1 MFILF
6 GTIAVL
12 IISVLQIL
20 VFEKKKSFGKC
31 LHIFLKNEFVV
42 NLVSLALLT
51 YVFKYQHIFV
61 TKGYGVTSFI
71 KYFLLAVVVGICFML
86 LCQIFE
92 GRIVFKSSEV
102 KKSRGAKA
110 VRIISPILVCLGSA
124 MYFATIWSRKAFGE
138 ISGDQLLINLLSP
151 TTGTDVTVYEECFEG
166 PVFQTMLVT
175 AIFCLFV
182 FSKFTASYVNLGKAK
197 CVFNDL
203 WRRIISLV
211 LSLAVLVGG
220 AFYCYNGLKL
230 RDVYLSYFAKSDMIE
245 TTYADP
251 REVKITFPEKKR
263 NLIHIYLESMENSF
277 LSTDLGGYMDTNL
290 MPELTE
296 LSYEGVVF
304 SHNDSKFGGPQQAT
318 GTQWSIASMVNQ
330 CTGLPMKTP
339 DGPNSYGSKD
349 NFLPGACTLYDL
361 LKEQG
366 YEQTAMFGADAQFG
380 GLRYLFEAHGDVK
393 VFDIKYAREN
403 GYVPKDYNVW
413 WGYEDDKLYE
423 FAKEEITRLYET
435 GKPFNFTMETAD
447 THRPNGYL
455 SPNAPTPYDKQYANV
470 IAYSSSEA
478 VKLIRWIQ
486 EQPFYDN
493 TTIVVIGD
501 HLSMDTE
508 FFEDFDKKYFRNQ
521 YNLILNPVQGAD
533 SVSESVCR
541 NRQYANFD
549 MFPTILSSMGV
560 QIEGNRLGV
569 GTDLFSGDKTIIEE
583 YGLDTVNLELQ
594 KKSDYYNAKILNGNT
609 VPRSH
614 RTKNQWAEYDAKNAT
629 STTKPSK
636 AADASTTSK
645 PHGKTVSHPSTTLH
659 ETTVKGN

>member
-1 MFILF
+1 MFVLF
-6 GTIAVL
+6 GTVAVL
-12 IISVLQIL
+12 IVSVLQIC

-31 LHIFLKNEFVV
+31 LHIFLKNEFIV

-51 YVFKYQHIFV
+51 YVFKYKHIFV
-61 TKGYGVTSFI
+61 TKDYGTAEFA
-71 KYFLLAVVVGICFML
+71 KYFLLAMLIGLCFML
-86 LCQIFE
+86 LCQVLD
-92 GRIVFKSSEV
+92 GRIVFKNSDV

-110 VRIISPILVCLGSA
+110 VRIISPVLLCLGCA
-124 MYFATIWSRKAFGE
+124 MYFATIWSRRAFGE
-138 ISGDQLLINLLSP
+138 VGGDQLLINLLSP
-151 TTGTDVTVYEECFEG
+151 TTGTDISVYQECFEG
-166 PVFQTMLVT
+166 PVFKT
-175 AIFCLFV
+175 ALITAVFCLFV
-182 FSKFTASYVNLGKAK
+182 YSKSTVFVKIEGKEK
-197 CVFNDL
+197 CVFSDL

-220 AFYCYNGLKL
+220 AVYCFNGLKL
-230 RDVYLSYFAKSDMIE
+230 RDVYLSYFAESDMIE
-245 TTYADP
+245 STYADP
-251 REVKITFPEKKR
+251 REVKLTFPEKKR

-277 LSTDLGGYMDTNL
+277 LSTDLGGYMEENL

-296 LSYEGVVF
+296 LSYEGIVF
-304 SHNDSKFGGPQQAT
+304 SHNDGKFGGPQQAT

-330 CTGLPMKTP
+330 STGLPMKTP

-366 YEQTAMFGADAQFG
+366 YEQTVMFGADATFG
-380 GLRYLFEAHGDVK
+380 GLGYLFESHGNIK
-393 VFDIKYAREN
+393 VFDIKYARAN
-403 GYVPKDYNVW
+403 GYVPEDYNVW

-423 FAKEEITRLYET
+423 YAKEEITRLYET

-455 SPNAPTPYDKQYANV
+455 SPKAPKPYDKQYANV

-486 EQPFYDN
+486 EQPFYEN
-493 TTIVVIGD
+493 TTVVVIGD

-508 FFEDFDKKYFRNQ
+508 FFEDFDEKYFRNQ
-521 YNLILNPVQGAD
+521 YNLILNPVQD
-533 SVSESVCR
+533 INSISNSVCR

-560 QIEGNRLGV
+560 EIEGNRLGV

-614 RTKNQWAEYDAKNAT
+614 RTKNQWAEYDAKRAA

-636 AADASTTSK
+636 TTEVSSK
-645 PHGKTVSHPSTTLH
+645 GKSHETTVSHPSTALQ
-659 ETTVKGN
+659 ETSVKGN

>member
-1 MFILF
+1 MFVLF

-12 IISVLQIL
+12 IISVLQICL
-20 VFEKKKSFGKC
+20 FEKKRSFGKC
-31 LHIFLKNEFVV
+31 LHIFLKNEFIV
-42 NLVSLALLT
+42 NLVSLALMT
-51 YVFKYQHIFV
+51 SVFRYKHIFV
-61 TKGYGVTSFI
+61 SSSYGTNSFV
-71 KYFLLAVVVGICFML
+71 KYFLLAMGVGVLFML
-86 LCQIFE
+86 LCQFIE
-92 GRIVFKSSEV
+92 GKLAFKSCEV
-102 KKSRGAKA
+102 KKSKGAIA
-110 VRIISPILVCLGSA
+110 VRIISPIFVCLGSA
-124 MYFATIWSRKAFGE
+124 MYFATDWSKSAFGD
-138 ISGDQLLINLLSP
+138 ISGDQLVINLMSP
-151 TTGTDVTVYEECFEG
+151 TTGTDTSVYVECFEG

-182 FSKFTASYVNLGKAK
+182 FSKFSISYINVNKVK

-203 WRRIISLV
+203 ARRIISLV
-211 LSLAVLVGG
+211 LALVTLV
-220 AFYCYNGLKL
+220 YCGVYCVNGLRLK
-230 RDVYLSYFAKSDMIE
+230 DVYLSYFAESDMIE

-251 REVKITFPEKKR
+251 REVEVTFPEKKR

-304 SHNDSKFGGPQQAT
+304 SHNDQKFGGPQQAT

-339 DGPNSYGSKD
+339 DGANCYGTKD
-349 NFLPGACTLYDL
+349 NFLPGAWTLYDM

-366 YEQTAMFGADAQFG
+366 YEQTVMFGADADFG
-380 GLRYLFEAHGDVK
+380 GLRYLFESHGDVK
-393 VFDIKYAREN
+393 VFDVQYARAN
-403 GYVPKDYNVW
+403 GYVPEDYDVW

-470 IAYSSSEA
+470 IAYSSGEA
-478 VKLIRWIQ
+478 VKLIKWIQ
-486 EQPFYDN
+486 KQPFYDN
-493 TTIVVIGD
+493 TTVVVIGD

-508 FFEDFDKKYFRNQ
+508 FFKNFDKDYFRNQ
-521 YNLILNPVQGAD
+521 YNLILNPIQGVN
-533 SVSESVCR
+533 SVTNDICT
-541 NRQYANFD
+541 NRRYANFD
-549 MFPTILSSMGV
+549 LFPTILSSLGV
-560 QIEGNRLGV
+560 EIEGDRLGV
-569 GTDLFSGDKTIIEE
+569 GTDLFSGRKTIIEE

-614 RTKNQWAEYDAKNAT
+614 RTKNQWAEYDAQNAT
-629 STTKPSK
+629 TT
-636 AADASTTSK
+636 TM
-645 PHGKTVSHPSTTLH
+645 PSTTAA
-659 ETTVKGN
+659 ETTVNGN

>member
-1 MFILF
+1 
-6 GTIAVL
+6 
-12 IISVLQIL
+12 
-20 VFEKKKSFGKC
+20 
-31 LHIFLKNEFVV
+31 
-42 NLVSLALLT
+42 
-51 YVFKYQHIFV
+51 
-61 TKGYGVTSFI
+61 
-71 KYFLLAVVVGICFML
+71 ML
-86 LCQIFE
+86 LCQILE
-92 GRIVFKSSEV
+92 GKIVFKNCEV
-102 KKSRGAKA
+102 KKSKGATA

-151 TTGTDVTVYEECFEG
+151 TTGTDTSVYVECFEG
-166 PVFQTMLVT
+166 PVFQTILVT

-182 FSKFTASYVNLGKAK
+182 FSKFSISYINLNKVK

-203 WRRIISLV
+203 ARRIISLV
-211 LSLAVLVGG
+211 LSLAVLIGG
-220 AFYCYNGLKL
+220 ALYCFNGLKL

-245 TTYADP
+245 STYADP
-251 REVKITFPEKKR
+251 REVNITFPEKKR

-277 LSTDLGGYMDTNL
+277 LSTELGGYMEENL

-304 SHNDSKFGGPQQAT
+304 SHNDGKFGGPQQAT

-339 DGPNSYGSKD
+339 DGPNSYGSRD

-366 YEQTAMFGADAQFG
+366 YEQTVMFGADANFG
-380 GLRYLFEAHGDVK
+380 GLGYLFESHGDVK
-393 VFDIKYAREN
+393 VFDIKYARAN
-403 GYVPKDYNVW
+403 GYVPEDYNVW

-423 FAKEEITRLYET
+423 YAKEEITRLYET

-455 SPNAPTPYDKQYANV
+455 SPNAPKPYDKQYANV

-493 TTIVVIGD
+493 TTVVVIGD

-508 FFEDFDKKYFRNQ
+508 FFKDFDKNYFRNQ
-521 YNLILNPVQGAD
+521 YNLILNPVQD
-533 SVSESVCR
+533 VDHVSDSVCR

-560 QIEGNRLGV
+560 KIEGNRLGV

-614 RTKNQWAEYDAKNAT
+614 RTKNQWAEYDAKNAAA
-629 STTKPSK
+629 STTKPS
-636 AADASTTSK
+636 ASASTTNK
-645 PHGKTVSHPSTTLH
+645 AVDTTVSKPSTTLQ
-659 ETTVKGN
+659 ETTEKGN

>member
-6 GTIAVL
+6 GTIAVC
-12 IISVLQIL
+12 IISILQICL
-20 VFEKKKSFGKC
+20 FEKKKSFGKC

-42 NLVSLALLT
+42 NLVSLAFLT
-51 YVFKYQHIFV
+51 YVFKYKHIFV
-61 TKGYGVTSFI
+61 TKGYNATSFI
-71 KYFLLAVVVGICFML
+71 KYFLMALCVGALFML
-86 LCQIFE
+86 FCQFIE
-92 GRIVFKSSEV
+92 GRLIFKKCEV
-102 KKSRGAKA
+102 KKSKGAAA
-110 VRIISPILVCLGSA
+110 VRIISPVLVCLGTA
-124 MYFATIWSRKAFGE
+124 MYFATIWAKEAFGD
-138 ISGDQLLINLLSP
+138 ISGDQLVINLMSP
-151 TTGTDVTVYEECFEG
+151 TTGTDTSVYVECFEG
-166 PVFQTMLVT
+166 PVFQTMFVT

-182 FSKFTASYVNLGKAK
+182 FSKFSVSYINLNKVK

-203 WRRIISLV
+203 TRRIISFVLALV
-211 LSLAVLVGG
+211 ILVFGSV
-220 AFYCYNGLKL
+220 YCFNGLRLK
-230 RDVYLSYFAKSDMIE
+230 DVYLSYFTKSDMIE
-245 TTYADP
+245 STYADP
-251 REVKITFPEKKR
+251 REVNITFPEKKR

-277 LSTDLGGYMDTNL
+277 LSTELGGYMEENL

-304 SHNDSKFGGPQQAT
+304 SHNDGKFGGPQQAT

-339 DGPNSYGSKD
+339 DGPNSYGSSD

-366 YEQTAMFGADAQFG
+366 YEQTVMFGADANFG
-380 GLRYLFEAHGDVK
+380 GLGYLFESHGDVK
-393 VFDIKYAREN
+393 VFDIKYARAN
-403 GYVPKDYNVW
+403 GYVPEDYNVW

-435 GKPFNFTMETAD
+435 GRPFNFTMETAD
-447 THRPNGYL
+447 THRPDGYL
-455 SPNAPTPYDKQYANV
+455 SPNAPKPYDKQYANV

-478 VKLIRWIQ
+478 VKLIKWIQ

-493 TTIVVIGD
+493 TTVVVIGD

-508 FFEDFDKKYFRNQ
+508 FFKDFDKNYFRNQ
-521 YNLILNPVQGAD
+521 YNLILNPVQD
-533 SVSESVCR
+533 VDRVSDSVCR

-560 QIEGNRLGV
+560 KIEGNRLGV

-614 RTKNQWAEYDAKNAT
+614 RTKNQWAEYDSKNVAAR
-629 STTKPSK
+629 STK
-636 AADASTTSK
+636 
-645 PHGKTVSHPSTTLH
+645 PSTTLQ
-659 ETTVKGN
+659 ETTEKGN

>member
-1 MFILF
+1 MFVLF

-12 IISVLQIL
+12 IISVLQIC

-31 LHIFLKNEFVV
+31 LHIFLKNEFIV

-51 YVFKYQHIFV
+51 YVFKYKHIFV
-61 TKGYGVTSFI
+61 TKYYGMAEFA
-71 KYFLLAVVVGICFML
+71 KYFLLAMIVGICFML
-86 LCQIFE
+86 FCEILE
-92 GRIVFKSSEV
+92 GRIVFKSVEV

-151 TTGTDVTVYEECFEG
+151 TTGTDVSVYEECFEG
-166 PVFQTMLVT
+166 PVFKTALIT
-175 AIFCLFV
+175 AIFSLFV
-182 FSKFTASYVNLGKAK
+182 FSKFTVSFTDKVRVK
-197 CVFNDL
+197 CVFSDL

-211 LSLAVLVGG
+211 LSIAVLVGG
-220 AFYCYNGLKL
+220 AVYCFNGLKL
-230 RDVYLSYFAKSDMIE
+230 KDVYLSYFAKSDMIE
-245 TTYADP
+245 STYADP
-251 REVKITFPEKKR
+251 REVKLTFPEKKR

-277 LSTDLGGYMDTNL
+277 LSTDLGGYMEQNL

-304 SHNDSKFGGPQQAT
+304 SHNDLKFGGPQQAT

-339 DGPNSYGSKD
+339 DGPNSYGSRD

-366 YEQTAMFGADAQFG
+366 YEQTAMFGADANFG
-380 GLRYLFEAHGDVK
+380 GLRYLFESHGDVK
-393 VFDIKYAREN
+393 VFDIKYARAN
-403 GYVPKDYNVW
+403 GYVPEDYNVW

-423 FAKEEITRLYET
+423 YAKEEITRLYET

-493 TTIVVIGD
+493 TTVVVIGD

-508 FFEDFDKKYFRNQ
+508 FFEDFDKNYFRNQ
-521 YNLILNPVQGAD
+521 YNLILNPVQGAESISD
-533 SVSESVCR
+533 SICK

-560 QIEGNRLGV
+560 KIEGNRLGV

-614 RTKNQWAEYDAKNAT
+614 RTKNQWAEYDAKKAAE
-629 STTKPSK
+629 STTKSK
-636 AADASTTSK
+636 AEPSSTTEKASD
-645 PHGKTVSHPSTTLH
+645 TTASQVSTTLQK
-659 ETTVKGN
+659 TTVKEN